1 MTEVQIEE
9 EFNRSDEAY
18 DAISDILDE
27 GEFQNGEILIAI
39 GMLVAEFVRDNDDCS
54 IDEIVNLLKDV
65 ALDYLKKNS
74 DA

>member
-39 GMLVAEFVRDNDDCS
+39 GMLVAEFVRNNDDCP
-54 IDEIVNLLKDV
+54 IEEIVNLLKDV
-65 ALDYLKKNS
+65 ALDYLKKMS